1 MRQRTGYLVLGIA
14 FGAMAT
20 IGWQKALADGGD
32 RIDAAIAFLFTLSA
46 AGYVFGWL
54 PIKLPSLPPSIQTWL
69 GRLFLAVLAAASVA
83 YIAYLTWM
91 SNWIGLS
98 LLAALLI
105 LLATFIYGLN
115 GHLAIKAWFVSLTR
129 KS

>member
-1 MRQRTGYLVLGIA
+1 MGQRARYLALGI
-14 FGAMAT
+14 GMGVMAT
-20 IGWQKALADGGD
+20 LAWQRASADGGD
-32 RIDAAIAFLFTLSA
+32 RFDAAIAILWTLSA

-54 PIKLPSLPPSIQTWL
+54 PVKLPSLPPSIQTWL
-69 GRLFLAVLAAASVA
+69 GRLLLAGLATASVA